1 MAKSRQGQASGSSI
15 PSRLPATRERR
26 PALAALALLLIVGGA
41 LGSGWLALRAGDRAD
56 FLQVSQEVAQ
66 GQRISEDDLDTVSL
80 PEDFD
85 NAIPVSD
92 RDSVL
97 NQYATTR
104 LFPQTVIAPSMLSKN
119 AGVADGQVKVTVQ
132 TSSSAAADLENGSNV
147 ALFVA
152 GDDTADDRS
161 VLGQVIKV
169 QRPQGDDGLGAGE
182 ETATVSV
189 SVDSSCGGVIGKANK
204 DDALTL
210 GVIGSV
216 DDASNLTKTCTGN

>member
-1 MAKSRQGQASGSSI
+1 MAKSRQGQAAGSSI

-56 FLQVSQEVAQ
+56 FLQVKEEVAQ
-66 GQRISEDDLDTVSL
+66 GQKITDADLETVSL

-85 NAIPVSD
+85 NAIPVSQ

-97 NQYATTR
+97 DKYATTR
-104 LFPQTVIAPSMLSKN
+104 LFPETIVAPAMLSEN

-132 TSSSAAADLENGSNV
+132 TNSSGAADLENGSNV
-147 ALFVA
+147 ALFVTGEDA
-152 GDDTADDRS
+152 SDDAS

-169 QRPQGDDGLGAGE
+169 NRPAEGDGGLGAGE
-182 ETATVSV
+182 DAATVSV
-189 SVDSSCGGVIGKANK
+189 SVDATCGGIIGSANK
-204 DDALTL
+204 EDSLTL
-210 GVIGSV
+210 GVIGSIE
-216 DDASNLTKTCTGN
+216 DASNLTKTCER